1 MSLLDNAC
9 QKWDQLLELVVF
21 VVVVPGLNVD
31 AILLLPTEVFLQV
44 VNDNCRLQA
53 ASDTREV
60 FYVVYLVREIILQV
74 HSMLAV

>member
-9 QKWDQLLELVVF
+9 QKWNQLLELIIF
-21 VVVVPGLNVD
+21 VVIVPGLNVD

-53 ASDTREV
+53 ASYTREV
-60 FYVVYLVREIILQV
+60 FDVVYLVREIILQV

>member
-9 QKWDQLLELVVF
+9 QKWDQLLELIIF
-21 VVVVPGLNVD
+21 VVIVPGLNVD

-53 ASDTREV
+53 ASYTRKV
-60 FYVVYLVREIILQV
+60 FDVVYLVREIILQV